1 MIQLALFIAIGL
13 GFLIL
18 LFLVMRRPAT
28 APEGSA
34 GALVAA
40 KRTLQDLQADLLP
53 EDLIDRIFGTRD
65 LEYVTSIGSKNV
77 QDLFMVERKRLALQ
91 WVSQVREQLLSLKEF
106 HTRRSRMFANMSRAT
121 EISIALNFAE
131 LQVRCRVLRLLL
143 EWRGPYAAPH
153 LVRKTAST
161 AAGLCAVFDKSLAF
175 LTPAF
180 PDGMPDDSNPDAAA
194 V

>member
-1 MIQLALFIAIGL
+1 VIQLAIFVGIGL

-18 LFLVMRRPAT
+18 LFLVMRRPTT
-28 APEGSA
+28 AAEGSA

-40 KRTLQDLQADLLP
+40 KRALQDLQTGLLP
-53 EDLIDRIFGTRD
+53 EDLIDRVFGKRD
-65 LEYVTSIGSKNV
+65 VEYVTSLASKNV
-77 QDLFMVERKRLALQ
+77 LDLFMAERQRLALA
-91 WVSQVREQLLSLKEF
+91 WVSHVREQLLSLKEF

-121 EISIALNFAE
+121 EISIALDFAG
-131 LQVRCRVLRLLL
+131 LQVQCCVLRLLL
-143 EWRGPYAAPH
+143 QWRGPYAAPR

-175 LTPAF
+175 LTPAL
-180 PDGMPDDSNPDAAA
+180 PDGMSDDSNADTAA

>member
-1 MIQLALFIAIGL
+1 MIQLGLFVGIGL

-18 LFLVMRRPAT
+18 LLLVMRRPAT
-28 APEGSA
+28 AAEGSA

-40 KRTLQDLQADLLP
+40 KRTLQDLQTSLLP
-53 EDLIDRIFGTRD
+53 EDLIDRVFGKRD
-65 LEYVTSIGSKNV
+65 AEYVTSLGSKNV
-77 QDLFMVERKRLALQ
+77 LDLFMVERKRLALA
-91 WVSQVREQLLSLKEF
+91 WVGQVREQLLSLKEF
-106 HTRRSRMFANMSRAT
+106 HTRRSRMLANMSRAT
-121 EISIALNFAE
+121 EISIALNFVE
-131 LQVRCRVLRLLL
+131 LQIQCRVLRLLL
-143 EWRGPYAAPH
+143 QWRGPYAAPQ

-180 PDGMPDDSNPDAAA
+180 PAGMSDDSDANTAA